1 MSPTGAPVVRGW
13 CPGVFDPLLTG
24 DGWLVRVRLPG
35 GVITPAGGRLVADLA
50 AGGGSGQVEL
60 TSRGNLQLRGLHEDV
75 LDVTGRALVEA
86 GLAAADAR
94 TDSWRAIVA
103 SPLAGHDP
111 AAVADTGPLVAEL
124 AARLPTEVDGPPPS
138 KFGIVVDDGGSWPLG
153 HVDADLHLSPA
164 PGGGWSVGV
173 RGQHRHR
180 IDIDS
185 VEWVGNGDEPGA
197 VALAAAQ
204 LCAAEQQRM
213 DGVIAARG
221 LSQVLGALGV
231 TPAAPSEQHSATDDR
246 PGRREHPD
254 PDRCSLVAA
263 PFLGRLDATTL
274 RALATLAEGDAID
287 VTAVRLTSARS
298 LAFCG
303 IRRDRLNAV
312 RTRLEELGLL
322 TTATDPRAQLSACVG
337 SRGCGAARADTW
349 VEAERLAGA
358 GAGRMHLSGCEKA
371 CGAPRDVTHLVAVG
385 SGHFEERTVTA

>member
-35 GVITPAGGRLVADLA
+35 GVITPAGVRLVADLA

-221 LSQVLGALGV
+221 SRK
-231 TPAAPSEQHSATDDR
+231 S
-246 PGRREHPD
+246 
-254 PDRCSLVAA
+254 
-263 PFLGRLDATTL
+263 
-274 RALATLAEGDAID
+274 
-287 VTAVRLTSARS
+287 SARS
-298 LAFCG
+298 ASHQPRHRSNTRPPTTG
-303 IRRDRLNAV
+303 PAGASTQIPTAARWSRRPSSAGS
-312 RTRLEELGLL
+312 TRRRSGRWPPW
-322 TTATDPRAQLSACVG
+322 PRATPLTSQP
-337 SRGCGAARADTW
+337 
-349 VEAERLAGA
+349 
-358 GAGRMHLSGCEKA
+358 SG
-371 CGAPRDVTHLVAVG
+371 
-385 SGHFEERTVTA
+385 